1 MSLTYLYYL
10 SQTNQAVFKTW
21 EINDALTHIKI
32 IMCLKFYI
40 IKKSKDIRIR
50 EKGNYKPIL
59 WVSGNTRDMYF
70 TCDSRECYR
79 HA

>member
-1 MSLTYLYYL
+1 MDSEGLLYFSFYFC
-10 SQTNQAVFKTW
+10 V
-21 EINDALTHIKI
+21 
-32 IMCLKFYI
+32 CLKFYI